1 MPLAALVHHLGDGE
15 AYPAL
20 GRLQAGGD
28 VTLVADGEH
37 LIWRLMNADPEA
49 TRVISLKRAVAALG
63 TRRPG
68 CVVVVREPVYDR
80 DPAYHRYV
88 SVCEASGDVYVVCG
102 GGATGGA
109 DDAVILMCVRV
120 PTNLTHT

>member
-1 MPLAALVHHLGDGE
+1 MPLAALVHHLDDGE

-28 VTLVADGEH
+28 VTLIADGEH
-37 LIWRLMNADPEA
+37 LIWRLLNADPEA